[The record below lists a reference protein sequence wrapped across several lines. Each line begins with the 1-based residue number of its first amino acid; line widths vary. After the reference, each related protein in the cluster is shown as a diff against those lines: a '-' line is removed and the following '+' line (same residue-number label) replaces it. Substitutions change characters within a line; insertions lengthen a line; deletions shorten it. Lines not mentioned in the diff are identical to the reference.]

1 MKQIALSIILSV
13 VNLTVSG
20 QQINQPA
27 NHYRNG
33 DMLEKI

>member
-20 QQINQPA
+20 QQINQFTKQ
-27 NHYRNG
+27 
-33 DMLEKI
+33 LVFE

>member
-20 QQINQPA
+20 QQINQ
-27 NHYRNG
+27 YTKQ
-33 DMLEKI
+33 LVFE